1 MLDSHPV
8 LWLIDNLISLLMI
21 AIFVAVVMSWLVA
34 FDVINLRNRFVRM
47 VYDVVN
53 AIMEPFLRPIRR
65 ILPAFGGLDLS
76 PLVLLILL
84 GFAQRLVYWVWAKFD
99 IPI

>member
-76 PLVLLILL
+76 PLILLILL

>member
-8 LWLIDNLISLLMI
+8 LWLIDNIINLLMI
-21 AIFVAVVMSWLVA
+21 TIFVAVVMSWLVA

-47 VYDVVN
+47 VYDTAN

-65 ILPAFGGLDLS
+65 IIPVFGGLDLS
-76 PLVLLILL
+76 PLILLILL
-84 GFAQRLVYWVWAKFD
+84 GFAQRLIYWIWGTFN